1 MKKYQVLK
9 WTAEVREK
17 ELQCLEE
24 VELLDNHDPV
34 VEFES
39 DSESEAYDFLE
50 KENKLLCIHHFSNC
64 GLKFVKVDCLLLQE
78 VELDEDGNIIECE
91 YINICYPDT
100 KKYDIIKARVQN
112 DLDDLA
118 QDYLNEK
125 YNQEALYEYRK

>member
-1 MKKYQVLK
+1 MKTQKVVSKKEMMEDMKKYQVLK

-39 DSESEAYDFLE
+39 DSESEAYD
-50 KENKLLCIHHFSNC
+50 
-64 GLKFVKVDCLLLQE
+64 
-78 VELDEDGNIIECE
+78 
-91 YINICYPDT
+91 
-100 KKYDIIKARVQN
+100 IIKARVQN

>member
-1 MKKYQVLK
+1 MKKSYQVLK

-24 VELLDNHDPV
+24 VELLDNHDPA

-64 GLKFVKVDCLLLQE
+64 GLKFAEVDCLLLRE
-78 VELDEDGNIIECE
+78 VEFDEDGDVIDCE
-91 YINICYPDT
+91 YLDMRYP
-100 KKYDIIKARVQN
+100 KI
-112 DLDDLA
+112 
-118 QDYLNEK
+118 E
-125 YNQEALYEYRK
+125 EADEDEE